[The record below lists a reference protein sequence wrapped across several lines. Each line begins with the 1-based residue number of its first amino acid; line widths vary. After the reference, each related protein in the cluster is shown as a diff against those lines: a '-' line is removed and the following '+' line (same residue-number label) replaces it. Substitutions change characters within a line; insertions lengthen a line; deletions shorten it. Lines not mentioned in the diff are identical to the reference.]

1 MWSCALRE
9 STGTRKLRTSTIET
23 CDGIFDLRAE
33 CGRKVSIN
41 DAGEFLVNCGCS
53 ETRGYKVII
62 KA

>member
-53 ETRGYKVII
+53 ETR
-62 KA
+62 